1 MSKRLKPG
9 EFLLYKAK
17 TLLEKTSVVEVND
30 EEAKLSNG
38 VLVYSKVIHNKVSR
52 IYKKGELKYMDSDL
66 EILQWDDDIEKV
78 YDGYIAHRNSRNIL
92 EKLVKEIDKNSLSD
106 DNLIW
111 LYGKLTRVSDRLGI

>member
-38 VLVYSKVIHNKVSR
+38 VLVSSKVIHNKVSR

-66 EILQWDDDIEKV
+66 EILQWDDDIEKI
-78 YDGYIAHRNSRNIL
+78 YNGYIAHRNSRNIL